1 MPLGHGDR
9 GVERAVVRCQVKRR
23 GRHVAFDGF
32 SKIAGGIGH
41 HVPQVAQGENPQRRL
56 LFIDHHDAAHLL
68 LVHQGHR
75 LAQGR

>member
-1 MPLGHGDR
+1 M
-9 GVERAVVRCQVKRR
+9 
-23 GRHVAFDGF
+23 AFDGF